1 MTTKIN
7 TVYASTIIFDY
18 IFIASF
24 LLIFAA
30 VAADTSDSDPAK
42 KALCA
47 GLCMFYMPIMYTV
60 REQFYW
66 IMHKGSFS
74 EFKTKWKLMDQ
85 NRFFRDIIITVS
97 LVVSGVSFLA
107 YKGFV
112 DCYLFNRDGGMIKSL
127 LIMSRDYWMINLIKD
142 NICMRYVHPW
152 MHKRENYWLHKHHH
166 KGRRDCNVMHAFVF
180 DTFDLFVEFL
190 VGSIFALMANKLL
203 FGSVSVHLV
212 SLMYCV
218 WTDSNVHSENPY
230 SQCIGNPI
238 LDYFFKLNICHN
250 LHHASESESK
260 YMVVYPY
267 HHWNSVEREKDV
279 EKYNKVMRTAIDF
292 KFILD

>member
-1 MTTKIN
+1 MGRDEEI
-7 TVYASTIIFDY
+7 VMSCMPL
-18 IFIASF
+18 F
-24 LLIFAA
+24 LI
-30 VAADTSDSDPAK
+30 
-42 KALCA
+42 
-47 GLCMFYMPIMYTV
+47 
-60 REQFYW
+60 
-66 IMHKGSFS
+66 H
-74 EFKTKWKLMDQ
+74 
-85 NRFFRDIIITVS
+85 
-97 LVVSGVSFLA
+97 
-107 YKGFV
+107 
-112 DCYLFNRDGGMIKSL
+112 
-127 LIMSRDYWMINLIKD
+127 
-142 NICMRYVHPW
+142 
-152 MHKRENYWLHKHHH
+152 
-166 KGRRDCNVMHAFVF
+166 
-180 DTFDLFVEFL
+180 LFVEFL

-279 EKYNKVMRTAIDF
+279 EKYNK
-292 KFILD
+292 